1 MNDPEGDM
9 ERVLTGLRDSLL
21 PRGMEDRIL
30 KALREGGV
38 PPSSRRFAILSARLK
53 IAGASSL
60 AMATALLVIFM
71 SGRAKH
77 ASQLPP
83 QAVVPLHSLFS
94 AADTEVV
101 TSRSAPLARTGKLRQ
116 VQVDPRPK
124 TTTTNEAAPPSKPA
138 PPIPLTEQERFLLR
152 MVHHGRTEDLA
163 AISNENRTVK
173 ERQEAEEFQAFFAP
187 PIIKFGE
194 SE

>member
-1 MNDPEGDM
+1 MNDLEEDM

-21 PRGMEDRIL
+21 PCGMEDRIL
-30 KALREGGV
+30 TTLREGGV
-38 PPSSRRFAILSARLK
+38 PSSFRRFAILSARLK

-60 AMATALLVIFM
+60 AMAAALLVIFM

-77 ASQLPP
+77 ASPLPP
-83 QAVVPLHSLFS
+83 QAVVALHSLPS

-101 TSRSAPLARTGKLRQ
+101 TSRSAPLARTGKLRR

-124 TTTTNEAAPPSKPA
+124 TTTTNEAAPPSTPA

-173 ERQEAEEFQAFFAP
+173 ERREAEEFQAFFEP
-187 PIIKFGE
+187 LIIKFGE